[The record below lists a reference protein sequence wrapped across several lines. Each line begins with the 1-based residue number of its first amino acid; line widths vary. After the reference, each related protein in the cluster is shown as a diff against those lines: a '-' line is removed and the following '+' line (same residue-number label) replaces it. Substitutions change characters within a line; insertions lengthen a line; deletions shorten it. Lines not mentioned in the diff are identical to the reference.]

1 MRIAA
6 IPGDGIGPE
15 VVAATLP
22 VMSAAAAASGD
33 QLDVLTLDWGG
44 ERLLRTGRAM
54 PVDGADQLRECDGI
68 LFGAVGRPDVPDEE
82 LIWGLIL
89 ALRQQLHLAV
99 NLRPVQSWP
108 QVPTA
113 LRAAMDVDMLI
124 VRENTEGEYA
134 GAGGR
139 VHRGA
144 PGELAV
150 EVAVHSRTVVERT
163 ARHAFELARQR
174 RHKVSLVTKS
184 NAMRFGYTL
193 WDEAV
198 AEVREEFPDVEL
210 DVVLVDAMVARM
222 VQSPASLD
230 VLLCSNLFGDI
241 LSDLAAGIVGSLGL
255 APSANITPGKRP
267 GLFEPVHGSAPD
279 IAGRGVANPA
289 ACLLSGAML
298 FDHAGL
304 PEAGDRIRTAVHA
317 VLSDPALHT
326 PDLGGTA
333 STTAFGDSV
342 LAAVEAPTETPL
354 DLAVQPVS

>member
-22 VMSAAAAASGD
+22 VMTAAAAASGD
-33 QLDVLTLDWGG
+33 ELDILTLDWGG

-54 PVDGADQLRECDGI
+54 PVDGADQLRDCDGI

-89 ALRQQLHLAV
+89 ALRQQLDLAV

-108 QVPTA
+108 RVPTA

-139 VHRGA
+139 VHRGSA
-144 PGELAV
+144 GEMAV
-150 EVAVHSRTVVERT
+150 EVAVHSRSVVERT
-163 ARHAFELARQR
+163 ARYAFELARQR

-184 NAMRFGYTL
+184 NAMRYGYTL
-193 WDEAV
+193 WDEVV
-198 AEVREEFPDVEL
+198 AEVHEQFPDVEL

-298 FDHAGL
+298 FDHAGRHD
-304 PEAGDRIRTAVHA
+304 AGDRIRAAVGR
-317 VLSDPALHT
+317 VLDDPALHT
-326 PDLGGTA
+326 PDLGG
-333 STTAFGDSV
+333 STSTGAFGDAV
-342 LAAVEAPTETPL
+342 LAALEGAAEPPREK
-354 DLAVQPVS
+354 AVQPVP